1 MQTNATKVRE
11 TGEGRMVRGTI
22 VSLRRRCGKAQCRCA
37 DGEPHESWVLS
48 YSLKGR
54 THMVPVQDEALSTLR
69 RELSRYRA
77 KLAALE
83 RQALNGIA
91 YWRRR
96 RT

>member
-1 MQTNATKVRE
+1 
-11 TGEGRMVRGTI
+11 
-22 VSLRRRCGKAQCRCA
+22 
-37 DGEPHESWVLS
+37 
-48 YSLKGR
+48 
-54 THMVPVQDEALSTLR
+54 MVPVQDEALSTLR